1 MKRKIVITLSTLVV
15 ILLVALVFAGNY
27 FYDQGIKRGTE
38 VKLHSESEA
47 VNDIAS
53 EADQAL
59 LKEAKIWYAE
69 QPKNTITMQSYDN
82 LKLKAQ
88 FIKNNKNSAHKAV
101 ILAHGFRNTGED
113 MGKYAKFYYD
123 QGFDVLLPD
132 ARGHGDSEGDYIGY
146 GWHERL
152 DYKDWIKY
160 LIQQHDAEQIILQGN
175 SMGAATVLMTSGE
188 QLPKQVKG
196 IVADSSY
203 STVKKELAHQLK
215 SIYGLPAFPLLEVTS
230 VVANIRAGYTLQ
242 EASAVDQVRKNKVP
256 LLLIHGDADDLVPTE
271 MATELYEAA
280 SGENELWIVPDAGH
294 TKAFDNITGE
304 YEEKLS
310 QFLGKVLD

>member
-1 MKRKIVITLSTLVV
+1 MKRKIAIALSTLVV
-15 ILLVALVFAGNY
+15 VLLVALVFAGNY

-38 VKLHSESEA
+38 VQLHSELEA
-47 VNDIAS
+47 VNDAAS
-53 EADQAL
+53 DADQEL

-69 QPKNTITMQSYDN
+69 QSKNTITMQSYDN

-88 FIKNNKNSAHKAV
+88 FIKNSTSVAHKAV

-160 LIQQHDAEQIILQGN
+160 LIQQHDVEQIILQGN

-188 QLPKQVKG
+188 KLPKQVKG
-196 IVADSSY
+196 IIADSSY

-215 SIYGLPAFPLLEVTS
+215 SIYGLPAFPLLDVTS
-230 VVANIRAGYTLQ
+230 VIAKVRAGYTLQ
-242 EASAVDQVRKNKVP
+242 EASVVNQVQKNKVP

-280 SGENELWIVPDAGH
+280 SGDNELWIVPDAGH
-294 TKAFDNITGE
+294 TKAFDNVTGE
-304 YEEKLS
+304 YEEKLTK
-310 QFLGKVLD
+310 FLKKVLD

>member
-1 MKRKIVITLSTLVV
+1 MKRKIAIALGILIVA
-15 ILLVALVFAGNY
+15 LLVALGFAGNY
-27 FYDQGIKRGTE
+27 FYNQGIKRGTE

-53 EADQAL
+53 DADQAL

-88 FIKNNKNSAHKAV
+88 FIKNNKNETHQAV

-123 QGFDVLLPD
+123 RGFDVLLPD

-196 IVADSSY
+196 IIADSSY

-215 SIYGLPAFPLLEVTS
+215 SIYGLPTFPLLDVTS
-230 VVANIRAGYTLQ
+230 VIAKIRAGYTLQ

-271 MATELYEAA
+271 MATELHEAA

-294 TKAFDNITGE
+294 TKAYDNITGE

-310 QFLGKVLD
+310 QFLDKVLD

>member
-1 MKRKIVITLSTLVV
+1 MKRKIAIALSTLVV
-15 ILLVALVFAGNY
+15 VLLVALVFAGNY

-38 VKLHSESEA
+38 VQLHSELEA
-47 VNDIAS
+47 VNDAAS
-53 EADQAL
+53 DADQEL

-69 QPKNTITMQSYDN
+69 QSKNTITMQSYDN

-88 FIKNNKNSAHKAV
+88 FIKNSTSVAHKAV

-160 LIQQHDAEQIILQGN
+160 LIQQHDVEQIILQGN

-188 QLPKQVKG
+188 KLPKQVKG
-196 IVADSSY
+196 IIADSSY
-203 STVKKELAHQLK
+203 STVKKSWHI
-215 SIYGLPAFPLLEVTS
+215 S
-230 VVANIRAGYTLQ
+230 
-242 EASAVDQVRKNKVP
+242 
-256 LLLIHGDADDLVPTE
+256 
-271 MATELYEAA
+271 
-280 SGENELWIVPDAGH
+280 
-294 TKAFDNITGE
+294 
-304 YEEKLS
+304 
-310 QFLGKVLD
+310 

>member
-1 MKRKIVITLSTLVV
+1 MKRKIAIALSTLIVV
-15 ILLVALVFAGNY
+15 LLVALVFAGNY
-27 FYDQGIKRGTE
+27 FYNQGIKRGTE

-47 VNDIAS
+47 VNDLAS
-53 EADQAL
+53 DEDQAL

-88 FIKNNKNSAHKAV
+88 FIKNNKSDAHQAV

-152 DYKDWIKY
+152 DYKDWIQY

-188 QLPKQVKG
+188 KLPKQVKG

-215 SIYGLPAFPLLEVTS
+215 SIYGLPAFPLLDVTS
-230 VVANIRAGYTLQ
+230 VIAKIRAGYTLQ
-242 EASAVDQVRKNKVP
+242 EASAVAQVKKNKVP
-256 LLLIHGDADDLVPTE
+256 LLLIHGEADDLVPTE

-280 SGENELWIVPDAGH
+280 SGDNELWIVPDAGH

-310 QFLGKVLD
+310 QYLDKVLD

>member
-15 ILLVALVFAGNY
+15 LLLVALVFAGNY
-27 FYDQGIKRGTE
+27 FYEQGIKRGTE

-47 VNDIAS
+47 VNDAAS

-59 LKEAKIWYAE
+59 LKEAKVWYAE

-88 FIKNNKNSAHKAV
+88 FIKNNKNDSHKAI

-230 VVANIRAGYTLQ
+230 VIANIRAGYTLQ

-271 MATELYEAA
+271 MATELYDAA

-310 QFLGKVLD
+310 QFLDKVLD

>member
-1 MKRKIVITLSTLVV
+1 MKRKIAISISTLIIV
-15 ILLVALVFAGNY
+15 LLVALVFAGNY

-47 VNDIAS
+47 VNELAS
-53 EADQAL
+53 EPDQLL
-59 LKEAKIWYAE
+59 LKEAKAWYAD
-69 QPKNTITMQSYDN
+69 QPKNTITMQSYDH

-88 FIKNNKNSAHKAV
+88 FIKNDKSNTHKAI

-123 QGFDVLLPD
+123 QGFDILLPD
-132 ARGHGDSEGDYIGY
+132 ARGHGASEGNYIGY

-188 QLPKQVKG
+188 QLPPQVKG
-196 IVADSSY
+196 IIADSAY

-215 SIYGLPAFPLLEVTS
+215 SIYGYPSFPLLDVTS
-230 VVANIRAGYTLQ
+230 VIAKIRAGYTLQ
-242 EASAVDQVRKNKVP
+242 EASAVKQVKNNKVP

-271 MATELYEAA
+271 MATELYDAA
-280 SGENELWIVPDAGH
+280 SGDNELWIVPDAGH

-304 YEEKLS
+304 YEAKLS
-310 QFLGKVLD
+310 QFLEKVLD